1 MSGPQYPSRRQILA
15 GAGGLAAATLVGAR
29 VRAADPKAV
38 RIGYLKSLTPLN
50 IGRLRGTVAK
60 ALAARGYTVQWQGPF
75 PAFAPAVEAL
85 TPGSIDITEGSATS
99 ASSAMVAGAP
109 FKIFAYAAPSADAE
123 GVIVRPDSGITA
135 VPQLVGKRVAVNRGG
150 SGEYLLALALSKHG
164 IPYDKVDRIYLGP
177 ADGAYAFSTGAVV
190 GWSVWDPY
198 FAIAQVRDRAR
209 VLAVS
214 HAIGDENATIV
225 VARNSLITEQPE
237 AARIVFDALVAEN
250 KWATANPAAAAG
262 LYAADAKI
270 DQATANVL
278 AHRAPVTYTA
288 VNANVTASLLR
299 VAQWFADQK
308 IIPTVPDVQN
318 FVYNVG

>member
-1 MSGPQYPSRRQILA
+1 VNGLGNPSRRQILA
-15 GAGGLAAATLVGAR
+15 GAGGFAAATLVGAR
-29 VRAADPKAV
+29 VRADDPKV
-38 RIGYLKSLTPLN
+38 IRIGYLKSLTPLN

-60 ALAARGYTVQWQGPF
+60 ALAARGYTVQWAGPF

-109 FKIFAYAAPSADAE
+109 FKIFAYALPSADAE
-123 GVIVRPDSGITA
+123 GVIVRPDSGITTI
-135 VPQLVGKRVAVNRGG
+135 PQLIGKRVAVNRGG

-164 IPYDKVDRIYLGP
+164 IAYDKVDRVYLGP
-177 ADGAYAFSTGAVV
+177 SDGAYAFSTGAVV

-198 FAIAQVRDRAR
+198 FAIAQIRDKAR
-209 VLAVS
+209 TLAVS

-225 VARNSLITEQPE
+225 VARNSLIAEQPE
-237 AARIVFDALVAEN
+237 AVRAVFDALIVEN
-250 KWATANPAAAAG
+250 TWAKANPAAAAA
-262 LYAADAKI
+262 LYAADAKV

-278 AHRAPVTYTA
+278 ASRAPVTYTA
-288 VNANVTASLLR
+288 VNATVTASLHR
-299 VAQWFADQK
+299 VASWFADQK

-318 FVYNVG
+318 FVYHVG